1 MALVAPVLFLIIFG
15 FVQLGYAFLLQHVL
29 QNAAREAC
37 RIAAMSR
44 TTNSDVD
51 SIIATSLEAGGI
63 RKYTRKILVDNVEA
77 DVSSAATNS
86 DICVQIQV
94 TAHDATLLPGSS
106 YFQYL
111 TGPLLGSC
119 SLRHE

>member
-1 MALVAPVLFLIIFG
+1 MALVTPVLFLIIFG
-15 FVQLGYAFLLQHVL
+15 FVQLGYAYMLQHVL

-37 RIAAMSR
+37 RIAAMPK

-51 SIIATSLEAGGI
+51 AIIATSLEAGGI
-63 RKYTRKILVDNVEA
+63 QKYTRKILVNNVEA
-77 DVSSAATNS
+77 DVLSAAANS
-86 DICVQIQV
+86 DVCVQIQI
-94 TAHDATLLPGSS
+94 TASDATLLPGNV